1 MRYDGRKGM
10 TVRGEGQVHRES
22 VRAPTER
29 GESLLTECRWE
40 TGCCVLTACALLHRN
55 TRRIKGLYVRSLRVG
70 SRRDAGRAGPGCAAL
85 DKPGP
90 FIPQL
95 CYDLSWLS
103 RSTWSDSVD
112 NAALCTEHYITCV
125 CASYTLCG
133 LLVRLLFRLCIHREE
148 RRDDD
153 GTNGTEV

>member
-1 MRYDGRKGM
+1 MDQFTMRDTTNQRWGGRRRNNVTGGNGVHASKLRCDGRKGM
-10 TVRGEGQVHRES
+10 TVRAEGQVHRES
-22 VRAPTER
+22 VRPPTER

-55 TRRIKGLYVRSLRVG
+55 TRRIKGLYVPRSLRVG

-95 CYDLSWLS
+95 CYDLTWLS
-103 RSTWSDSVD
+103 RSTWSDMWIMQ
-112 NAALCTEHYITCV
+112 HCV
-125 CASYTLCG
+125 QST
-133 LLVRLLFRLCIHREE
+133 
-148 RRDDD
+148 
-153 GTNGTEV
+153 T